1 MSEQKNDNSNAKNR
15 WFVMIHHSPKWI
27 ETMLLK
33 EKNGEMLEEGIR
45 EQRAEPFEF
54 FIPFQFMRP
63 DTTDEV
69 RSLFHN
75 FVFINATAERLRA
88 ILSSDWNTTSRYILR
103 FYRNKGGA
111 PITVSDE
118 ELRQLKA
125 TLLNRQ
131 LKVFFGMPVENIG
144 EMAVGDTVTLL
155 IDGWRGRQGK
165 IERVKLKKGRVAMV
179 VAVDI
184 LGHTQSVNFEDLHD
198 GDVIFA
204 DHDTEQLLTGNLIS
218 NIEGPIATML
228 GHFFRKDNA
237 ELKRRDYP
245 RLNRFLSYANIQ
257 VDDEDD
263 CRRFTALMLLVA
275 TMLGE
280 KGLCHRF
287 AQQLQEW
294 LPSSSSYSLTDAYML
309 IALFVH
315 THDPAY
321 RDAAKAY
328 RKSHPDCPAVLR
340 TFINK
345 VRNIQTKRPK
355 EKRGSRDCPKNEKPV
370 KVEIII

>member
-1 MSEQKNDNSNAKNR
+1 MSEQIGNSRNTERK
-15 WFVMIHHSPKWI
+15 WFVMLHLNPQWI
-27 ETMLLK
+27 ETMLLR
-33 EKNGEMLEEGIR
+33 EKNGEFAAGR
-45 EQRAEPFEF
+45 HRRQAASFDF
-54 FIPFQFMRP
+54 FVPFQLMRP

-69 RSLFHN
+69 RNLFHH
-75 FVFINATAERLRA
+75 FVFIHATEECLRA
-88 ILSSDWNTTSRYILR
+88 ILSSDWNTMSRLHLR
-103 FYRNKGGA
+103 HYRDKGGA

-118 ELRQLKA
+118 ELQQLKA
-125 TLLNRQ
+125 TLINRQ
-131 LKVFFGMPVENIG
+131 LKVFFGRPIEDIG

-155 IDGWRGRQGK
+155 LDGWHGRQGK

-184 LGHTQSVNFEDLHD
+184 LGHTKSVNFEDLHD

-228 GHFFRKDNA
+228 GHYFRKDNA
-237 ELKRRDYP
+237 EVMRRDYP

-257 VDDEDD
+257 IDDEDD
-263 CRRFTALMLLVA
+263 RRRFTALMLLVA

-280 KGLCHRF
+280 KELCRHYARLLR
-287 AQQLQEW
+287 QW
-294 LPSSSSYSLTDAYML
+294 LPPSALRPAPSALTDAYLL

-315 THDPAY
+315 THNPAY

-328 RKSHPDCPAVLR
+328 RNTHPDCPPVLR

-345 VRNIQTKRPK
+345 VRDIPSVK
-355 EKRGSRDCPKNEKPV
+355 PKNN
-370 KVEIII
+370 